1 MAEHNFPRQS
11 SDPYSNYSKT
21 DYAFSDADEHK
32 LSTDLDSAL
41 RLDAVGLIKS
51 EVQVSCRYGN
61 DSAFPNTT
69 VPYPGEPF
77 PAIQD
82 GSLQYPLYT
91 TTGVK
96 SELTDVPWHQPV
108 HPGPWRQQYNDPPSV
123 PTTSDLNSINEV
135 ETDEAPSFA
144 PTYFDHS
151 QHDAFNARLQ
161 GKHPHPAVTGI
172 QTVDARGG
180 RPSYPFEDKLMK
192 YEGDDENCPSV
203 GSMQKHSKWVENV
216 QHQQFSQM
224 SSAGQEMADNTVV
237 DEETMTFEADE
248 LGDGP
253 LHTLVAVEDR
263 RILAQALEVLVK
275 TNVVPQCIDLQNKCK
290 QTPVFLAAMIANY
303 PYASWLVDHGAD
315 TNIQGTIYTDADS
328 YIWRAPLHVAVNLG
342 DASGLQIV
350 IMLLNAPVT
359 DVNIRSHG
367 DKLTA
372 LHVALKKHA
381 QDGSCRQIIMELLK
395 READVNIREQS
406 SSKTPL
412 MMAVETRD
420 LDLITDFLAG
430 FPAERRRKMLQ
441 EQTRGGDTCLHLAAG
456 LSRLESQQ
464 KVVLLR
470 MLVTNGANGSIPNNV
485 KEYPKDFA
493 RHEWNQ
499 LRRT

>member
-21 DYAFSDADEHK
+21 
-32 LSTDLDSAL
+32 
-41 RLDAVGLIKS
+41 
-51 EVQVSCRYGN
+51 VSCRYGN

-224 SSAGQEMADNTVV
+224 SSAGQEMADNT
-237 DEETMTFEADE
+237 
-248 LGDGP
+248 
-253 LHTLVAVEDR
+253 
-263 RILAQALEVLVK
+263 
-275 TNVVPQCIDLQNKCK
+275 
-290 QTPVFLAAMIANY
+290 TPVFLAAMIANY
-303 PYASWLVDHGAD
+303 PYASWL
-315 TNIQGTIYTDADS
+315 IYTDADS

-412 MMAVETRD
+412 MMA
-420 LDLITDFLAG
+420 
-430 FPAERRRKMLQ
+430 